1 MKEESS
7 RKLQELV
14 AMAVVAGLGFY
25 VLAHREITAA
35 VDEMASQTA
44 AVAMIL
50 AGAMRLGL
58 HAAMAVVGAG
68 AAARAVTSLLNRRE
82 DYR

>member
-1 MKEESS
+1 MKEES

-25 VLAHREITAA
+25 VLAHREIMA
-35 VDEMASQTA
+35 VVGEVVSQTA

-68 AAARAVTSLLNRRE
+68 AAVRAATWLLNRRE